1 MADQEKYVE
10 EITDQEDN
18 FSQWYNQVV
27 RKAEL
32 ADYAPVR
39 GCMIIRP
46 YGYAIWENIQRLID
60 DRFKETGVVN
70 AYFPL
75 LIPRSFIAREAE
87 HIEGFAPEL
96 AWVTRGGGEEL
107 EEPLAVRPT
116 SETIIGH
123 SYARW
128 VQSYRDLPI
137 LINLLN
143 NVMRW
148 EKRTILFLRTTEFLW
163 QEGHTAHRNIEEAEE
178 RTLMMLEVYRAFAEE
193 DAAMPVIMGRKS
205 ENEKFAGALRT
216 YAIEALMKDGK
227 ALQAGTS
234 HNLGNNFAK
243 SFDIQ
248 YLDADGQRKYCATTS
263 WGASTRL
270 IGGIIMV
277 HGDDAGLILP
287 PRLAPYQ
294 VGVVP
299 IWRKDTEKAAVSA
312 VVERVQKMLKGKV
325 RVKVDLSENTPGW
338 KFNEWELR
346 GLPARIEIL
355 GDCMRVSQQLAKTL
369 REVPHDS
376 EGGNQELLV
385 RGGFVRQLTSG
396 IYSYLPPG
404 NRVIRKISQIV
415 REEMDHAGGQ
425 EVSMPVLQP
434 RDLWDKQPASGPTR
448 AEAVGDVLFKLQ
460 DRKGRDMVLGA
471 THEEVVTTLISEFVR
486 SYRDLPQLI
495 YQVQTKFRDEARP
508 RAGLLRVREFV
519 MKDLYSFDADAAGL
533 DVSYRRMADA
543 YRAIFTRC
551 GLRFIVIHADS
562 GAIGGKESQEFI
574 AVTEAGEDDAM
585 VCDRCD
591 YAANREKAAFVRIEL
606 TREPEADL
614 EEVYTPN
621 RMSIADLVAF
631 LAIPVSK
638 TMKSVCYAA
647 GGRLV
652 LAVVL

>member
-46 YGYAIWENIQRLID
+46 YGYAIWENIQRLMD

-75 LIPRSFIAREAE
+75 LIPRSFIAKEAE

-137 LINLLN
+137 LINLWN

-216 YAIEALMKDGK
+216 YAIEALVKDGK

-294 VGVVP
+294 VVVVP
-299 IWRKDTEKAAVSA
+299 IWRKDTEKTAVIET
-312 VVERVQKMLKGKV
+312 VERVQKMLKGKV

-346 GLPARIEIL
+346 GVPVRMEIGPRDVQNNSVVLVRRDNRVKEPVSLEALETRLPALLEEVQKALFQRAAEFRANNTYYTDSYEEFKEIIAEK
-355 GDCMRVSQQLAKTL
+355 R
-369 REVPHDS
+369 
-376 EGGNQELLV
+376 
-385 RGGFVRQLTSG
+385 GFVRVKWAEDSAAELAIKEETKAT
-396 IYSYLPPG
+396 L
-404 NRVIRKISQIV
+404 RVIPFDQP
-415 REEMDHAGGQ
+415 EGGVQ
-425 EVSMPVLQP
+425 G
-434 RDLWDKQPASGPTR
+434 KCFYTGKPATC
-448 AEAVGDVLFKLQ
+448 E
-460 DRKGRDMVLGA
+460 
-471 THEEVVTTLISEFVR
+471 
-486 SYRDLPQLI
+486 
-495 YQVQTKFRDEARP
+495 
-508 RAGLLRVREFV
+508 
-519 MKDLYSFDADAAGL
+519 
-533 DVSYRRMADA
+533 
-543 YRAIFTRC
+543 AIFAR
-551 GLRFIVIHADS
+551 A
-562 GAIGGKESQEFI
+562 
-574 AVTEAGEDDAM
+574 
-585 VCDRCD
+585 
-591 YAANREKAAFVRIEL
+591 Y
-606 TREPEADL
+606 
-614 EEVYTPN
+614 
-621 RMSIADLVAF
+621 
-631 LAIPVSK
+631 
-638 TMKSVCYAA
+638 
-647 GGRLV
+647 
-652 LAVVL
+652 

>member
-46 YGYAIWENIQRLID
+46 YGYAIWENIQRLMD

-75 LIPRSFIAREAE
+75 LIPRSFIAKEAE

-137 LINLLN
+137 LINLWN

-294 VGVVP
+294 VVVVP
-299 IWRKDTEKAAVSA
+299 IWRKDTEKTAVIET
-312 VVERVQKMLKGKV
+312 VERVQKMLKGKV

-346 GLPARIEIL
+346 GVPVRMEIGPRDVQNNSVVLVRRDNRVKEPVPLEALETRLPALLEEVQKALFQRAAEFRANNTYYTDSYEEFKEIITEK
-355 GDCMRVSQQLAKTL
+355 R
-369 REVPHDS
+369 
-376 EGGNQELLV
+376 
-385 RGGFVRQLTSG
+385 GFVRVKWAEDSAAELAIKEETKAT
-396 IYSYLPPG
+396 L
-404 NRVIRKISQIV
+404 RVIPFDQP
-415 REEMDHAGGQ
+415 EGGVQ
-425 EVSMPVLQP
+425 G
-434 RDLWDKQPASGPTR
+434 KCFYTGKPATC
-448 AEAVGDVLFKLQ
+448 E
-460 DRKGRDMVLGA
+460 
-471 THEEVVTTLISEFVR
+471 
-486 SYRDLPQLI
+486 
-495 YQVQTKFRDEARP
+495 
-508 RAGLLRVREFV
+508 
-519 MKDLYSFDADAAGL
+519 
-533 DVSYRRMADA
+533 
-543 YRAIFTRC
+543 AIFAR
-551 GLRFIVIHADS
+551 A
-562 GAIGGKESQEFI
+562 
-574 AVTEAGEDDAM
+574 
-585 VCDRCD
+585 
-591 YAANREKAAFVRIEL
+591 Y
-606 TREPEADL
+606 
-614 EEVYTPN
+614 
-621 RMSIADLVAF
+621 
-631 LAIPVSK
+631 
-638 TMKSVCYAA
+638 
-647 GGRLV
+647 
-652 LAVVL
+652 

>member
-1 MADQEKYVE
+1 MANEEKYVE
-10 EITDQEDN
+10 EIIDQEDN

-46 YGYAIWENIQRLID
+46 YGYAIWENIQHLMD
-60 DRFKETGVVN
+60 ARFKETGVVN

-75 LIPRSFIAREAE
+75 LIPRSFLEKEAE

-137 LINLLN
+137 LINLWN

-148 EKRTILFLRTTEFLW
+148 EKRTILFLRTAEFLW
-163 QEGHTAHRNIEEAEE
+163 QEGHTAHRSIEEAEE

-193 DAAMPVIMGRKS
+193 DAAMPVIMGRKT

-234 HNLGNNFAK
+234 HNLGTNFAK

-294 VGVVP
+294 VVVVP
-299 IWRKDTEKAAVSA
+299 IWRKDAEKTAVSA
-312 VVERVQKMLKGKV
+312 VVERVEKMLKGKV

-346 GLPARIEIL
+346 GVPVRMEIGPRDVQNNSVMLVRRDNRVKEPVSLDALETRLPAMLE
-355 GDCMRVSQQLAKTL
+355 
-369 REVPHDS
+369 EVQKALFQRAAEFRAENTHYTDS
-376 EGGNQELLV
+376 YEEFKELIAEK
-385 RGGFVRQLTSG
+385 RGFVRVKWAEDSVAELAIKEETKAT
-396 IYSYLPPG
+396 L
-404 NRVIRKISQIV
+404 RVIPLDQP
-415 REEMDHAGGQ
+415 EGG
-425 EVSMPVLQP
+425 V
-434 RDLWDKQPASGPTR
+434 KGKCIYTGKPATC
-448 AEAVGDVLFKLQ
+448 E
-460 DRKGRDMVLGA
+460 
-471 THEEVVTTLISEFVR
+471 
-486 SYRDLPQLI
+486 
-495 YQVQTKFRDEARP
+495 
-508 RAGLLRVREFV
+508 
-519 MKDLYSFDADAAGL
+519 
-533 DVSYRRMADA
+533 
-543 YRAIFTRC
+543 AIFAR
-551 GLRFIVIHADS
+551 A
-562 GAIGGKESQEFI
+562 
-574 AVTEAGEDDAM
+574 
-585 VCDRCD
+585 
-591 YAANREKAAFVRIEL
+591 Y
-606 TREPEADL
+606 
-614 EEVYTPN
+614 
-621 RMSIADLVAF
+621 
-631 LAIPVSK
+631 
-638 TMKSVCYAA
+638 
-647 GGRLV
+647 
-652 LAVVL
+652 